1 MEEFWKGQ
9 WKQGRPKTPEDR
21 PLVPKEWK
29 QGHPKT
35 PEEQEHPKMPE
46 VASRM
51 LVEWDGRP
59 RSSLS
64 TNFQRLVITFS
75 FMNFFLLPQKK
86 FQTFSFLFFPKGGA

>member
-1 MEEFWKGQ
+1 MN
-9 WKQGRPKTPEDR
+9 QGRPPEDR

-59 RSSLS
+59 RGSFP
-64 TNFQRLVITFS
+64 TNFPRLVINCS
-75 FMNFFLLPQKK
+75 NFVRFVLIYSPSCFLV
-86 FQTFSFLFFPKGGA
+86 SDFFRTKGELNKSK

>member
-1 MEEFWKGQ
+1 MN
-9 WKQGRPKTPEDR
+9 QGRPPEDR

-59 RSSLS
+59 RGSFP
-64 TNFQRLVITFS
+64 TNFPRLVINCSDLFLICLNL
-75 FMNFFLLPQKK
+75 FYAIFFYR
-86 FQTFSFLFFPKGGA
+86 GAK